1 MVHRLTAITT
11 GRWAGQR
18 VGRAGGGRPEGGAGV
33 PGGAGGRID
42 PMARYYDIDAANA
55 RVDELR
61 PILEGLRDDRDAVAT
76 ANNEL
81 RRLRETNGSSKHAD
95 ELKEREDEIREIV
108 KRMQTAV
115 AQIDAWSVELR
126 DIGSGL
132 IDFPAL
138 VNGRPVW
145 LCWRL
150 GEGPI
155 EWWHEHDRGFGD
167 RKPLVELA

>member
-1 MVHRLTAITT
+1 V
-11 GRWAGQR
+11 
-18 VGRAGGGRPEGGAGV
+18 
-33 PGGAGGRID
+33 
-42 PMARYYDIDAANA
+42 ARYYDIDAANA
-55 RVDELR
+55 RVEELR
-61 PILEGLRDDRDAVAT
+61 PILEQLRDDRDAIAE
-76 ANNEL
+76 ANSEL

-95 ELKEREDEIREIV
+95 EAKAREDEIRSLV
-108 KRMQTAV
+108 KRMEESV
-115 AQIDAWSVELR
+115 AQIDAWSVTLR
-126 DIGSGL
+126 DIQTGL

-155 EWWHEHDRGFGD
+155 EWWHEHDRGFDD

>member
-1 MVHRLTAITT
+1 
-11 GRWAGQR
+11 
-18 VGRAGGGRPEGGAGV
+18 
-33 PGGAGGRID
+33 
-42 PMARYYDIDAANA
+42 MARYYDIDAANA
-55 RVDELR
+55 RVEELR
-61 PILEGLRDDRDAVAT
+61 PILEQLRDDRDAIAE

-95 ELKEREDEIREIV
+95 EAKAREDEIRSLV
-108 KRMQTAV
+108 KRMEESV
-115 AQIDAWSVELR
+115 AQIDAWSVTLR
-126 DIGSGL
+126 DIQSGL

-155 EWWHEHDRGFGD
+155 EWWHEHDRGFDD
-167 RKPLVELA
+167 RKPLVELT